1 MAKIVGVSLNISIT
15 SLVRSF
21 FFPRTYWP
29 SSHACR
35 AAISARAGC
44 GILEP
49 TELRLAA
56 LAELD
61 RPYRKQ

>member
-1 MAKIVGVSLNISIT
+1 MAKIAVVSSNISIT

-21 FFPRTYWP
+21 FFRRTYWP
-29 SSHACR
+29 GSHACR
-35 AAISARAGC
+35 AAISARAGR

-49 TELRLAA
+49 TELGLA